1 MKNIFRDLFRRNL
14 ERFILIFFFSAL
26 SQVDEFQQELT
37 QRVTDRVGLIN
48 QNSTKDDVQRW
59 LASKKISSK
68 YITIFFYQN
77 KILEY
82 KFLFL
87 RLAQNL
93 YGMNGEELFQLSKNT
108 LDQFTNETES
118 AKIYALI
125 SQQKQLSGVRIFF
138 LINNYYYYIFTSL
151 SSIEIEIRLTD
162 HRF

>member
-1 MKNIFRDLFRRNL
+1 MQ
-14 ERFILIFFFSAL
+14 ILIFVSFPKGEIYTDLFFVSAL

-82 KFLFL
+82 KYLFL

-138 LINNYYYYIFTSL
+138 SY
-151 SSIEIEIRLTD
+151 
-162 HRF
+162 